1 MSWCLSG
8 RHATQFDK
16 NDWWSLCNPSSF
28 SFSSIL
34 ELNYRQNLAADSPFF
49 SYADL
54 IVHFAT
60 AVIYEL
66 QLQRILLPF
75 AKAGSYKT
83 TLKQIGN
90 WQDSFRLIFLARVG
104 LDSNNGLIITELHLY
119 QDKVNA
125 TFAYSYEYDRPVIPD
140 TSRWTVDACK
150 RALWH
155 FSCKVKELENWC
167 YKLWNTTL
175 TNFMLIDWQ
184 RKSNCHWSVNR
195 ISNHVRQFK
204 RLNFAK
210 LSFLVLFLY
219 RRNEKWQVM

>member
-8 RHATQFDK
+8 RHAAQFDK
-16 NDWWSLCNPSSF
+16 NDWWTLCNPSSF
-28 SFSSIL
+28 SLSSIL
-34 ELNYRQNLAADSPFF
+34 EFEFSPKLNRRFAMFF
-49 SYADL
+49 LCLPYSA
-54 IVHFAT
+54 FAT

-66 QLQRILLPF
+66 QLQRILLAF

-125 TFAYSYEYDRPVIPD
+125 TFAYSYEYDRSVIPD
-140 TSRWTVDACK
+140 ASRSTIDACK

-155 FSCKVKELENWC
+155 FSC
-167 YKLWNTTL
+167 
-175 TNFMLIDWQ
+175 
-184 RKSNCHWSVNR
+184 
-195 ISNHVRQFK
+195 
-204 RLNFAK
+204 
-210 LSFLVLFLY
+210 
-219 RRNEKWQVM
+219 